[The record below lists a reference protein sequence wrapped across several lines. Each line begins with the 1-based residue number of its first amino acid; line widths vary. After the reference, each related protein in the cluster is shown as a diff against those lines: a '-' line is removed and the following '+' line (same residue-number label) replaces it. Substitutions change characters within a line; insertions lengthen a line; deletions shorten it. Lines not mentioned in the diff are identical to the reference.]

1 MYEFQSLRLT
11 LGCTPFNPC
20 ITELSNAYRARLD
33 FVMLL
38 RTVSVVLV
46 SDVRTM
52 PRWVSSVVVSSCVP
66 PRLQQ
71 FSMCRSDRALA
82 LLTNALVFVE
92 LNLYLSHDA
101 SAAAMLIMACRSIGE
116 EDNRI
121 ISSAQV
127 GTLRSTVPTEN
138 PRRLFSILSSRE
150 SPLTL
155 KSSVEGMPPWR
166 TPWVSLNSVQYSPS
180 HFTAELIPLYK
191 SRYNIHRSSRIRDR
205 CNLIYDASLMELHSN
220 NKNKYEKKQSD

>member
-1 MYEFQSLRLT
+1 MRVYTGHHCHITGLLHIICCNPYVSRGRIYEFQSLRLT
-11 LGCTPFNPC
+11 WGCTPFNPC
-20 ITELSNAYRARLD
+20 IPELSNAYRVCLD
-33 FVMLL
+33 LLMLF
-38 RTVSVVLV
+38 RIVSVVLV
-46 SDVRTM
+46 PDVRTM

-92 LNLYLSHDA
+92 LNLYISHDV

-121 ISSAQV
+121 MSSVQV

-138 PRRLFSILSSRE
+138 PRRLFSILCSRE
-150 SPLTL
+150 SPLDL
-155 KSSVEGMPPWR
+155 EE
-166 TPWVSLNSVQYSPS
+166 
-180 HFTAELIPLYK
+180 F
-191 SRYNIHRSSRIRDR
+191 
-205 CNLIYDASLMELHSN
+205 C
-220 NKNKYEKKQSD
+220 

>member
-1 MYEFQSLRLT
+1 MMYEFQSLRLT

-20 ITELSNAYRARLD
+20 IPELSNAYRARLD
-33 FVMLL
+33 FVMLF

-92 LNLYLSHDA
+92 LN
-101 SAAAMLIMACRSIGE
+101 MTR
-116 EDNRI
+116 
-121 ISSAQV
+121 
-127 GTLRSTVPTEN
+127 LRQ
-138 PRRLFSILSSRE
+138 L
-150 SPLTL
+150 
-155 KSSVEGMPPWR
+155 
-166 TPWVSLNSVQYSPS
+166 
-180 HFTAELIPLYK
+180 
-191 SRYNIHRSSRIRDR
+191 
-205 CNLIYDASLMELHSN
+205 C
-220 NKNKYEKKQSD
+220 